1 MSPVVT
7 CLSLFLFNGW
17 YHGSRLVL
25 IFFGLIKSITPT
37 TPMTPKMISI
47 AGLVKS
53 IYPIT
58 PMIPNMI
65 KIGWVMVMRDNSL
78 FIEG

>member
-1 MSPVVT
+1 M
-7 CLSLFLFNGW
+7 NGNDISW
-17 YHGSRLVL
+17 INKKYHPDPQR
-25 IFFGLIKSITPT
+25 PR
-37 TPMTPKMISI
+37 KMISI

>member
-1 MSPVVT
+1 MI
-7 CLSLFLFNGW
+7 LA
-17 YHGSRLVL
+17 
-25 IFFGLIKSITPT
+25 GLIKSITPT